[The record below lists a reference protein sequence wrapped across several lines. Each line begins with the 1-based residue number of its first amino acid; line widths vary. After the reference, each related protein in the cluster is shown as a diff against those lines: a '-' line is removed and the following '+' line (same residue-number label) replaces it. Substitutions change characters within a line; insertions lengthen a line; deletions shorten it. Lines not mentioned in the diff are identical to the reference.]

1 MTAFVGVLDA
11 EHHLHR
17 RAGIDLADSYAYAD
31 SYSDRPLLEAVGNP
45 AAVNPDPSLYR
56 HAKRKHW
63 RIYEWGAHTRGRG
76 DVLIDTIGT
85 IRGTVT
91 AR

>member
-1 MTAFVGVLDA
+1 M
-11 EHHLHR
+11 
-17 RAGIDLADSYAYAD
+17 
-31 SYSDRPLLEAVGNP
+31 GNP

-76 DVLIDTIGT
+76 DVLIDTVGNIEG
-85 IRGTVT
+85 GVVS